1 VSGATGQTLKN
12 PPNLPMNEGD
22 LDKGAGI
29 VKTAGKISALIGA
42 LALLAF
48 PATGLAKKGEHGKHG
63 KHGKHAN
70 QKAKSCAKLHTV
82 GYQVGGTLVSMT
94 ADDPATTDTSE
105 ATVTL
110 TVTSANSHARNSGE
124 LEDQNADR
132 KGNQV
137 KGATYTIPAG
147 DAFVMKLGDDGALVP
162 AAGDRVKVKGRIA
175 VTKKRCAAE
184 GATADDRFATP
195 DVTRVKVSPAEA
207 ETGTEDETGTE
218 TETPEN
224 EAETTTAAKVLT
236 Q

>member
-1 VSGATGQTLKN
+1 MYQ
-12 PPNLPMNEGD
+12 GD
-22 LDKGAGI
+22 LGKRTGI

-42 LALLAF
+42 VALLAF

-63 KHGKHAN
+63 KHGHAN
-70 QKAKSCAKLHTV
+70 QNKAKSCAKLHTV

-94 ADDPATTDTSE
+94 ADDPDTTDTSE

-175 VTKKRCAAE
+175 MTKKRCAEE
-184 GATADDRFATP
+184 GATADDRYATP
-195 DVTRVKVSPAEA
+195 DVTRVSISHP
-207 ETGTEDETGTE
+207 EDETATTPETE
-218 TETPEN
+218 TETPET
-224 EAETTTAAKVLT
+224 EADTVPAAKVLT

>member
-1 VSGATGQTLKN
+1 
-12 PPNLPMNEGD
+12 
-22 LDKGAGI
+22 

-42 LALLAF
+42 VALLAF

-63 KHGKHAN
+63 KHAN
-70 QKAKSCAKLHTV
+70 QSKAKSCAKLHTV
-82 GYQVGGTLVSMT
+82 GYQVGGTFVSMT

-124 LEDQNADR
+124 LADQNADR

-137 KGATYTIPAG
+137 KGATYTISG
-147 DAFVMKLGDDGALVP
+147 DAFVMKLGDDGTLVP

-175 VTKKRCAAE
+175 MTKKRCAEE
-184 GATADDRFATP
+184 GATADDRYATP
-195 DVTRVKVSPAEA
+195 DVTRVSISHP
-207 ETGTEDETGTE
+207 EDETVTTPE

-224 EAETTTAAKVLT
+224 EAGTETAAKVLT

>member
-1 VSGATGQTLKN
+1 MYQ
-12 PPNLPMNEGD
+12 GD
-22 LDKGAGI
+22 PDKGRAI

-42 LALLAF
+42 VALLAF

-63 KHGKHAN
+63 KHGTQN
-70 QKAKSCAKLHTV
+70 KAKSCGKLHTV

-110 TVTSANSHARNSGE
+110 TVTSANRHARNSGE
-124 LEDQNADR
+124 LEDQDADR
-132 KGNQV
+132 KGVQV

-162 AAGDRVKVKGRIA
+162 AAGDRVKVKGRMA
-175 VTKKRCAAE
+175 VTKKRCAEE
-184 GATADDRFATP
+184 GATADDRYATP
-195 DVTRVKVSPAEA
+195 DVTRVSISHP
-207 ETGTEDETGTE
+207 EDEATTTPETE
-218 TETPEN
+218 TETPES
-224 EAETTTAAKVLT
+224 EAGTETAAKVLT

>member
-1 VSGATGQTLKN
+1 
-12 PPNLPMNEGD
+12 
-22 LDKGAGI
+22 

-42 LALLAF
+42 VALLAF

-63 KHGKHAN
+63 KHAKLAKQN
-70 QKAKSCAKLHTV
+70 KAKSCAKLHTV
-82 GYQVGGTLVSMT
+82 GYQVGGTLVDMT
-94 ADDPATTDTSE
+94 ADDAATTDTSE
-105 ATVTL
+105 ATLTL
-110 TVTSANSHARNSGE
+110 IVTSANKHARESGE
-124 LEDQNADR
+124 LADQDADR
-132 KGNQV
+132 KGTQV

-147 DAFVMKLGDDGALVP
+147 DVFELSLGDYGTAAP
-162 AAGDRVKVKGRIA
+162 TAGDRVKVKGRIA

>member
-1 VSGATGQTLKN
+1 MYQ
-12 PPNLPMNEGD
+12 GD
-22 LDKGAGI
+22 PGKRTGI

-42 LALLAF
+42 VALLAF

-63 KHGKHAN
+63 KHAK
-70 QKAKSCAKLHTV
+70 QSKAKSCAKLHTV

-110 TVTSANSHARNSGE
+110 TVTSANQHARNSGE
-124 LEDQNADR
+124 LDDQNADR
-132 KGNQV
+132 KGQQV
-137 KGATYTIPAG
+137 KGATYTILAG

-175 VTKKRCAAE
+175 VTRKRCADE
-184 GATADDRFATP
+184 GATADDRYATP
-195 DVTRVKVSPAEA
+195 DVTRVSISHP
-207 ETGTEDETGTE
+207 EDETA

-224 EAETTTAAKVLT
+224 EAGTETAAKVLT